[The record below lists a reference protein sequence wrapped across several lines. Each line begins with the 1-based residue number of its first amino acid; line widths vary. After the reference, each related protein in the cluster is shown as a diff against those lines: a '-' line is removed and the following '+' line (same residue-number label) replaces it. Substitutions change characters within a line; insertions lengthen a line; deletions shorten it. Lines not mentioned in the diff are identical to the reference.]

1 MTARHRIL
9 IADDDPD
16 IVQFVRVNLELE
28 GFEVTTA
35 ENGKDAIEKVLADP
49 PDVCLLDVMM
59 PVMDGMSTL
68 KVLRGHPAVANTSII
83 MLTARALTEDRV
95 EGLELGAD
103 DYITKPFD
111 LTELTARIKAVLRRS
126 QAMRD
131 VSPLTGLPGNFRIT
145 TTIDDRINTA
155 TEPFAIA
162 WVDLDNFKA
171 FNDHYGFMRGDQVIK
186 FTAHVMLEALAE
198 LNDIDAFVGHIGGD
212 DFVGVLQADDA
223 EQFCKTVTR
232 LFDEGI
238 LDFYDTADALRGS
251 VEVVD
256 RRGERNSFPIVSIS
270 LGVVTNLYRAINSQ
284 WEASAVA
291 VEMKEFAKRQHG
303 SSYEIDRRTG

>member
-1 MTARHRIL
+1 MSKQPRIL

-28 GFEVTTA
+28 GFEVESA
-35 ENGKDAIEKVLADP
+35 SNGQEAFDRVVANP

-68 KVLRGHPAVANTSII
+68 KMLRRHPAAANTSII
-83 MLTARALTEDRV
+83 MLTARALMDDRV
-95 EGLELGAD
+95 QGLELGAD

-131 VSPLTGLPGNFRIT
+131 VSPLTGLPGNFRIA
-145 TTIDDRINTA
+145 TTIDDRIKSGG
-155 TEPFAIA
+155 PFAIA

-186 FTAHVMLEALAE
+186 FTAHVLLEAVAE
-198 LNDIDAFVGHIGGD
+198 LGDPDAFVGHIGGD
-212 DFVGVLQADDA
+212 DFVGVLAAADA

-232 LFDEGI
+232 VFDDGI
-238 LDFYDTADALRGS
+238 LDFYDTADALRGA
-251 VEVVD
+251 VDVVD
-256 RRGERNSFPIVSIS
+256 RRGERHSFPVVSIS
-270 LGVVTNLYRAINSQ
+270 LGVVTNTYRAINSQ
-284 WEASAVA
+284 WEASAIA
-291 VEMKEFAKRQHG
+291 VEMKEFAKRQSG
-303 SSYEIDRRTG
+303 SSYEIDRRTS